1 MKWLK
6 LAGIVITLLMML
18 VAGTTAYLLFGDT
31 RWLAAEL
38 ARAAREQWQR
48 TLTIDGGIELSLW
61 PELGFRVGKARLS
74 ESGGDETFAAI
85 ESARLS
91 IAPWPL
97 LDRKIVVTSCA
108 VEGLNLVLIRRR
120 DGTLNIADL
129 LPGKAPDQGRAPRPS
144 WRIDIAGVGLTDAR
158 VGWRDQR
165 SDMAVTLTM
174 PTLTTG
180 RIGGDQLAI
189 DDIAGRLDIAHPKLP
204 AKSLALPIGGRLAA
218 DFARSSAAG
227 ALSAQLDGSGIALNF
242 EVARFAPLSLAFTLD
257 IDHVDL
263 DKYLARDGHDDA
275 GRIDLAA
282 LKGLDIRGDIR
293 IGRLRFGQV
302 AASNITLAFDA
313 AAGALELTPRAMSG
327 DTARRDDGKRPARRA
342 GH

>member
-6 LAGIVITLLMML
+6 LAGITAAVLAPILLGIATYL
-18 VAGTTAYLLFGDT
+18 ALGDRAWLKAG
-31 RWLAAEL
+31 LAKAVS
-38 ARAAREQWQR
+38 AKWQR
-48 TLTIDGGIELSLW
+48 TLTIDGDLELSSW
-61 PELGFRVGKARLS
+61 PDFGFRVGKARLS
-74 ESGGDETFAAI
+74 EPGGDETFAAI

-129 LPGKAPDQGRAPRPS
+129 LPGKAPNQGMATHPP

-158 VGWRDQR
+158 VGWRDER
-165 SDMAVTLTM
+165 SDMSVTLTV

-180 RIGGDQLAI
+180 RVGGDRWAI

-204 AKSLALPIGGRLAA
+204 ATSLTLPIGGRLAA

-227 ALSAQLDGSGIALNF
+227 ALSARLDGSGIALNF
-242 EVARFAPLSLAFTLD
+242 DVTRFAPLSLVFALD
-257 IDHVDL
+257 IDRIDL
-263 DKYLARDGHDDA
+263 DRYLARDGNDDE

-293 IGRLRFGQV
+293 IGLLRFGQV
-302 AASNITLAFDA
+302 SASKITLAFDA

-327 DTARRDDGKRPARRA
+327 DTARRDDGRQPARRA